1 MKHDFELR
9 RMIFGLTAIISTP
22 PQALPAIVSQ
32 RLPDIAKQL
41 SILTLKMRDERK
53 KVLEDNET
61 YCKEEEEKRLK
72 GEKSDDEDEF
82 VDEDCGSNDDDDD
95 EAGES
100 EQQILKK
107 IEKAR
112 KDGKI
117 AAGKGAVDEE
127 DDYDDEEDSD
137 YEYTGGDLAIYD
149 SALDD
154 VDELLY
160 VKQALE
166 SLNAQNPAYVQ
177 SILNA
182 LAPEESA
189 KFNEVMQ

>member
-1 MKHDFELR
+1 
-9 RMIFGLTAIISTP
+9 
-22 PQALPAIVSQ
+22 
-32 RLPDIAKQL
+32 
-41 SILTLKMRDERK
+41 MRDERK

-72 GEKSDDEDEF
+72 GEKSEEDEF
-82 VDEDCGSNDDDDD
+82 VDEDGDSDFDDGD

-112 KDGKI
+112 KDGKL
-117 AAGKGAVDEE
+117 AAGKGADEVE
-127 DDYDDEEDSD
+127 DEYDKEEDSD

-160 VKQALE
+160 VK
-166 SLNAQNPAYVQ
+166 
-177 SILNA
+177 
-182 LAPEESA
+182 
-189 KFNEVMQ
+189 